1 MQINSAEQ
9 AGIVTFSLVLL
20 TNLAAVFG
28 VSGGT
33 WPSGVAVV
41 VGLISAGVAGLLA
54 YIHVAGISVPTTNA
68 ASATGTLPPPKTP

>member
-1 MQINSAEQ
+1 MQLNSAEQ
-9 AGIVTFSLVLL
+9 AGIVTFLLVLL

-33 WPSGVAVV
+33 WPNGVAVV

-54 YIHVAGISVPTTNA
+54 YIHVAGIPVPTTNA
-68 ASATGTLPPPKTP
+68 TSTTGATPPPAK